1 MFNNV
6 LWCLA
11 SRATIGIGDCAAA
24 DRLRDRDKAGG
35 IGANSAEISNN
46 SEEID
51 DGAAGIVDIAVNVIP
66 C

>member
-6 LWCLA
+6 LCLV
-11 SRATIGIGDCAAA
+11 SRTTIGVA
-24 DRLRDRDKAGG
+24 DRLRDRD
-35 IGANSAEISNN
+35 NYAEIADN
-46 SEEID
+46 STEIG